1 MDSLGTTSMSLTGN
15 ESRENDWLVVST
27 PLKNNNG
34 KDYPIYYGKRN
45 MFETTSQMKV
55 YNVCMKKQSAAVL
68 WLVFR
73 PRVHSSMPLSSMC
86 PVPVSEMSHPSR
98 HICRQGLSCK
108 MHCKSSN
115 SKPGNDAYIKNNHLL
130 RDFSPC
136 P

>member
-55 YNVCMKKQSAAVL
+55 YNVCMKKTKRCGFVAGFPAQGSLEYA
-68 WLVFR
+68 LV
-73 PRVHSSMPLSSMC
+73 VYVSC
-86 PVPVSEMSHPSR
+86 PG
-98 HICRQGLSCK
+98 Q
-108 MHCKSSN
+108 
-115 SKPGNDAYIKNNHLL
+115 
-130 RDFSPC
+130 
-136 P
+136 